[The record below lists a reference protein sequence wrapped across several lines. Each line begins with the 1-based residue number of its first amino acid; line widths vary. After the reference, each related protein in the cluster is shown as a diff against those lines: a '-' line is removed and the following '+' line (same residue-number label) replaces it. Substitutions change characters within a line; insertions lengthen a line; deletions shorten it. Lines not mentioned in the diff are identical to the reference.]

1 LEGGFQAAIAD
12 SPAGKLQEDNMPR
25 CKKSRFRTIRATILA
40 LAVIAVSSP
49 ASGQNLDQIY
59 KEALKEG
66 GTLNFY
72 GTLAQI
78 NAARILPVF
87 EKRFPG
93 IKVNHVDATADK
105 LAARAITEARG
116 GRVLAD
122 IFQMSLEN
130 ILQLQEQKL
139 LIEKLPPE
147 AAAYPATLKG
157 TSWLAADLVIITV
170 AWNTNLLKKGD
181 EPKQFDDLADPK
193 WKGKLIGEPRD
204 VEVLLGIAR
213 HKYKNDEKAIELL
226 KKIAANNV
234 EFHKGHSELA
244 EFLVAG
250 QAATCFTCY
259 AHHYPPRIKKG
270 APLGYM
276 LSEGIATINATALA
290 KDSPHPNTA
299 WLFARWSASEEGM
312 KVYAEGGRNPP
323 HPKVEPI
330 EKIRPEKIYP
340 IGADE
345 FRDWRKYEKIWKDIF
360 KLR

>member
-1 LEGGFQAAIAD
+1 MLRAKPTVPTGIAALILSCLFFGFL
-12 SPAGKLQEDNMPR
+12 SPA
-25 CKKSRFRTIRATILA
+25 A
-40 LAVIAVSSP
+40 
-49 ASGQNLDQIY
+49 GQSLDDIHKQ
-59 KEALKEG
+59 ALKEG

-78 NAARILPVF
+78 NAAKILPVF

-116 GRVLAD
+116 GRVIAD

-130 ILQLQEQKL
+130 ILQVYEQKL
-139 LIEKLPPE
+139 VVEKLPPE
-147 AAAYPATLKG
+147 AEAYPANLKG
-157 TSWLAADLVIITV
+157 SFWLAADLVIITA
-170 AWNTNLLKKGD
+170 AWNTNLVKKGD
-181 EPKQFDDLADPK
+181 EPKQFDDFADPR
-193 WKGKLIGEPRD
+193 WKGKMIGEPRD
-204 VEVLLGIAR
+204 LEILLGLAR
-213 HKYKNDEKAIELL
+213 HKFKNDEKAIDLM

-250 QAATCFTCY
+250 QAAACFTCY

-276 LSEGIATINATALA
+276 VSEGIATINATAIA
-290 KDSPHPNTA
+290 KDAPHPNTA
-299 WLFARWSASEEGM
+299 WLFSRWSASEEGM

-323 HPKVEPI
+323 HPKVDPV

-340 IGADE
+340 IGTDE
-345 FRDWRKYEKIWKDIF
+345 IKDWKRYEKIWKEIF
-360 KLR
+360 QLR

>member
-1 LEGGFQAAIAD
+1 MLGAKATFPTSIVLVILSCLFFGFW
-12 SPAGKLQEDNMPR
+12 SPA
-25 CKKSRFRTIRATILA
+25 A
-40 LAVIAVSSP
+40 
-49 ASGQNLDQIY
+49 GQSLDEIHKQ
-59 KEALKEG
+59 ALKEG

-78 NAARILPVF
+78 NAAKILPVF

-130 ILQLQEQKL
+130 ILQVYEQKL
-139 LIEKLPPE
+139 VVEKLPPE
-147 AAAYPATLKG
+147 AEAYPANLKG
-157 TSWLAADLVIITV
+157 SFWLAADLVIITA
-170 AWNTNLLKKGD
+170 AWNTNLVKKGD
-181 EPKQFDDLADPK
+181 EPKQFDDFADPK
-193 WKGKLIGEPRD
+193 WKGKIIAEPRD
-204 VEVLLGIAR
+204 LEVLLGLAR
-213 HKYKNDEKAIELL
+213 HKFKNDEKAVDLL

-250 QAATCFTCY
+250 QAAACFTCY

-276 LSEGIATINATALA
+276 QSEGIATINATALA
-290 KDSPHPNTA
+290 KDAPHPNTA
-299 WLFARWSASEEGM
+299 WLFSRWSASEEGM

-323 HPKVEPI
+323 HPKVDPV

-340 IGADE
+340 IGTDE
-345 FRDWRKYEKIWKDIF
+345 IKDWKRYEKIWKEIF